1 MTLAVDPVFSL
12 LALAALALLF
22 ASAALAKLRDRERF
36 AAIVDAYQVLPP
48 GLARMT
54 AVLLPFIELAAA
66 LGLFV
71 TQVRPLGIAVCA
83 GLLFI
88 YASAIALNLARGRR
102 DIDCGCEG
110 FGRRRPIAGWM
121 LVRNA
126 LLIAIAA
133 VVVAPPAP
141 RALQLTDVL
150 TIMGGLAAFVLIYVA
165 ADELFAPRRLA

>member
-12 LALAALALLF
+12 LALTALALLF

-36 AAIVDAYQVLPP
+36 AAILGAYQVLPS
-48 GLARMT
+48 GLVRPA

-71 TQVRPLGIAVCA
+71 TQVRLVALAAAA

-121 LVRNA
+121 LVRNGF
-126 LLIAIAA
+126 LIAIALVA
-133 VVVAPPAP
+133 AAPPVP
-141 RALQLTDVL
+141 RVLQLVDVL
-150 TIMGGLAAFVLIYVA
+150 TIAGGLAAFVLIYVA
-165 ADELFAPRRLA
+165 ADEIFAPRRLA

>member
-1 MTLAVDPVFSL
+1 MTLAVDPVLSL
-12 LALAALALLF
+12 LALAALGLLF

-36 AAIVDAYQVLPP
+36 AAIVEAYQVLPS
-48 GLARMT
+48 GLVRPAA
-54 AVLLPFIELAAA
+54 AVLPFIELAAA

-71 TQVRPLGIAVCA
+71 TQVRPLAIATSA

-121 LVRNA
+121 LVRNV
-126 LLIAIAA
+126 LLMAIA
-133 VVVAPPAP
+133 VVAVAPPAP
-141 RALQLTDVL
+141 RALQLIDVL
-150 TIMGGLAAFVLIYVA
+150 TIAGGLAAFVLIYFA